1 MDRREAVRA
10 IALVGSGLVVG
21 ACSDGPAREEPLVG
35 PFADTAGHQY
45 AAAIERIRL
54 AGLTAGCGGEPPTY
68 CPDRPLT
75 RGEAAVML
83 ARLLDRFE

>member
-1 MDRREAVRA
+1 MRA
-10 IALVGSGLVVG
+10 GVAMAVG
-21 ACSDGPAREEPLVG
+21 ALLGGCSNGPTESPLVG
-35 PFADTAGHQY
+35 PFADAVGHEY
-45 AAAIERIRL
+45 EWAIERIRM

-83 ARLLDRFE
+83 ARLLERVGL